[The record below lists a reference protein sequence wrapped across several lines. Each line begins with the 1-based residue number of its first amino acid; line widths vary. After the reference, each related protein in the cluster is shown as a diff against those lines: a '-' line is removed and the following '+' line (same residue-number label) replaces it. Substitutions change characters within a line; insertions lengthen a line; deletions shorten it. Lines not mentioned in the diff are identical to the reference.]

1 MKTIDEIYQE
11 MLARFAQETG
21 HEASGSGELAV
32 RLYAVAAQIHSLY
45 LQAEWTA
52 RQCFPQTADGEY
64 LDLHAQMRGLERRSA
79 VAASGMLRFS
89 IDEALQAD
97 LYIPLGTVCM
107 TAGLVRF
114 ETTQEGILPG
124 GALYVDVPG
133 RAMEPGSA
141 GNVSPGTILTMS
153 VPPMGIARCSNP
165 EAFSGGTDDE
175 GDESLRG
182 RILDSYK
189 RLPNGANIAYYEQ
202 QALSF
207 DQVAAAQVLARRR
220 GIGTVDL
227 VVATTQGIPDEQLLE
242 QLADYFES
250 RREIAVDVDVLA
262 PTPLSVNV
270 SAAVAAK
277 DGYDAD
283 EVCGAVEDALQGWFT
298 GERLGTPVLLAQL
311 GQLIYSVDGVDNYRI
326 SAPAADV
333 AVELDQLP
341 RLGSLV
347 VSTL

>member
-1 MKTIDEIYQE
+1 MTAEEIYEQ
-11 MLARFAQETG
+11 MVDLFQKETG
-21 HEASGSGELAV
+21 LTLSSGGDMAV
-32 RLYAVAAQIHSLY
+32 RLYAVASQIYALY
-45 LQAEWTA
+45 VQADWVN
-52 RQCFPQTADGEY
+52 RQCFPQTAVEDY
-64 LDLHAQMRGLERRSA
+64 LDLHAQLRGLTRREAAAAAGVIRFETDSA
-79 VAASGMLRFS
+79 AGTDLVVAA
-89 IDEALQAD
+89 
-97 LYIPLGTVCM
+97 GTVCM
-107 TAGLVRF
+107 TAGGVRF

-124 GALYVDVPG
+124 GSLYVDVPG

-341 RLGSLV
+341 QLGSLV